1 MHDDFYQMY
10 LEELA
15 AVPPCTSEEQEQL
28 LAQAAGGDDKA
39 RERLI
44 EGNLQTVLQYAK
56 EFDGKGVLLTDLV
69 QEANV
74 ALTMAV
80 CEYLQGTAGLDFDSF
95 VASQVKEALN
105 AALEEELAAGETGQ
119 ELAARVNVLSE
130 VSKALSAEL
139 GREPSVEELADKM
152 KMTVDEV
159 GNIMK
164 MAMDAISMN
173 AANMDLEA
181 LAGIEGMEITEDIA
195 DDEGILEEE

>member
-15 AVPPCTSEEQEQL
+15 AIPPCTSEEQEQL
-28 LAQAAGGDDKA
+28 LVLAAGGDDKA

-56 EFDGKGVLLTDLV
+56 EYDGRGVLLTDLV

-80 CEYLQGTAGLDFDSF
+80 GEYLQGTAGQDFDGF
-95 VASQVKEALN
+95 VASKVKEALN
-105 AALEEELAAGETGQ
+105 AALEEELAADETGQ

>member
-56 EFDGKGVLLTDLV
+56 EFDGRGVLLTDLV

-80 CEYLQGTAGLDFDSF
+80 GEYLQGTAGLDFDCF
-95 VASQVKEALN
+95 VASKVKEALN
-105 AALEEELAAGETGQ
+105 AALEEELAADETGQ

-130 VSKALSAEL
+130 VSKALSADL
-139 GREPSVEELADKM
+139 GREPTVDELADKM

>member
-15 AVPPCTSEEQEQL
+15 AIPPCTSEEQEQL
-28 LAQAAGGDDKA
+28 LALAAGGDDKA

-44 EGNLQTVLQYAK
+44 EGNLQAVLQYAK
-56 EFDGKGVLLTDLV
+56 EFDGRGVLLTDLV

-80 CEYLQGTAGLDFDSF
+80 GEYLQGTAGQDFDGF

-105 AALEEELAAGETGQ
+105 AALEEELAADETGQ

-130 VSKALSAEL
+130 VSKALSADL
-139 GREPSVEELADKM
+139 GREPTVDELADKM